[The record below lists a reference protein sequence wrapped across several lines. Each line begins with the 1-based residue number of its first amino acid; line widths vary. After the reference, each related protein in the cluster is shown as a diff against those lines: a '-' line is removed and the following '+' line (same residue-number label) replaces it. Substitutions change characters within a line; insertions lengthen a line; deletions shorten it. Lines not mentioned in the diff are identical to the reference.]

1 MPPGGRG
8 VASRGGPACLHGD
21 MSQSLFLDPFQD
33 PAESSSPHADEQE
46 PIHPAGDG
54 AWGPSSRGETVP
66 GEVLDSAAA
75 IDRAKLSVSV
85 AVPLDVVDAVG
96 AFLEDT
102 HLWWPRDEK
111 ATEPDAHVFFAEA
124 QLLEEGSE
132 GELHRWGRVLDASD
146 DGLELEWLGRGPQ
159 HAAGNVTSAPGVG
172 HTARSAAGSVAG
184 AGATPS
190 PDQGTRVYLSWRAVQ
205 QGQSVQQGRRGLIEQ
220 SAPPVQSPL
229 SGGAVL
235 TARGTGSGQWLG
247 EWTALL
253 RAFAR
258 FTGGRLMEARE
269 EPAAPGAV
277 EGSGGQAQ
285 D

>member
-1 MPPGGRG
+1 
-8 VASRGGPACLHGD
+8 

-33 PAESSSPHADEQE
+33 PAESSSPHASEQE
-46 PIHPAGDG
+46 PIHPAAEG

-66 GEVLDSAAA
+66 GEVLDSDAA
-75 IDRAKLSVSV
+75 IDRADLSVSV

-124 QLLEEGSE
+124 QLLEEGGE

-159 HAAGNVTSAPGVG
+159 
-172 HTARSAAGSVAG
+172 RAAGS
-184 AGATPS
+184 ATSAS
-190 PDQGTRVYLSWRAVQ
+190 PDQPATRVYLSWRADQ
-205 QGQSVQQGRRGLIEQ
+205 QAQ
-220 SAPPVQSPL
+220 SAP

-235 TARGTGSGQWLG
+235 VARGTGSGPWLG

-269 EPAAPGAV
+269 EAAAPGTV

>member
-1 MPPGGRG
+1 
-8 VASRGGPACLHGD
+8 

-33 PAESSSPHADEQE
+33 PAESSSPHAAEQE
-46 PIHPAGDG
+46 SIHPAGDG

-75 IDRAKLSVSV
+75 IDRAELSVSV

-111 ATEPDAHVFFAEA
+111 ATDRDAHVFFAEA

-159 HAAGNVTSAPGVG
+159 HAAGSTTSAPGVG

-184 AGATPS
+184 SGGTES
-190 PDQGTRVYLSWRAVQ
+190 SDQGSRVYLSWQADQ
-205 QGQSVQQGRRGLIEQ
+205 QGQSDRQGRTGPVEQ
-220 SAPPVQSPL
+220 SAPPAQSPL

-235 TARGTGSGQWLG
+235 AAQGTGFGPWLG

-253 RAFAR
+253 AAFAR
-258 FTGGRLMEARE
+258 FTGGHLLEARQE
-269 EPAAPGAV
+269 ADAPGTV
-277 EGSGGQAQ
+277 EGSGGPAQ